1 MATMR
6 DIVTGAAL
14 RQRVAD
20 AIDDLDANDAS
31 RILQML
37 NDMMGSWKKQGVDIG
52 WTAALDLPDTF
63 PLSIEHE
70 AGVKAML
77 AVRLSDDYAKTIS
90 AQLQSDAMAGW
101 NAIQADYLMPDIA
114 PVDYALRNMPSQRR
128 C

>member
-1 MATMR
+1 MSTMR

-14 RQRVAD
+14 RQRVCD
-20 AIDDLDANDAS
+20 AIDDLDANDAA

-52 WTAALDLPDTF
+52 WTGELGLSGTF
-63 PLSIEHE
+63 PLSDEHI

-77 AVRLSDDYAKTIS
+77 AVRLSDDYAKVIS
-90 AQLQSDAMAGW
+90 AQLQIDATSGW
-101 NAIQADYLMPDIA
+101 NAIQADYLLPDVA
-114 PVDYALRNMPSQRR
+114 AVDYALRNMPSQRR

>member
-6 DIVTGAAL
+6 EIVTGAAL
-14 RQRVAD
+14 RQRVCD
-20 AIDDLDANDAS
+20 AIDDLDANDAA

-37 NDMMGSWKKQGVDIG
+37 NDMMGSWKKQGIDIG
-52 WTAALDLPDTF
+52 WTAALGLSDTF

-77 AVRLSDDYAKTIS
+77 AVRLSDDYGKPIS
-90 AQLQSDAMAGW
+90 AQLHADSMSGW
-101 NAIQADYLMPDIA
+101 NMIQADYLMPDLA
-114 PVDYALRNMPSQRR
+114 AVDFSLRNMPSQRR